1 SGHAISHPPRFAEER
16 SPLLSNSLLI
26 ERQSGTPKEHFG
38 KETTVKYLCIAF
50 QDPEKLDAYTD
61 AEFGQIIERVQL
73 YLEELNEHGNL
84 IDASRLQGP
93 SSGAV
98 IRVRGGQMSITD
110 GPFIET
116 REQIAGYYLI
126 EANDLNDAI
135 RIAARS
141 PSAHLGVV
149 EVRPLKELG
158 PR

>member
-1 SGHAISHPPRFAEER
+1 M
-16 SPLLSNSLLI
+16 
-26 ERQSGTPKEHFG
+26 
-38 KETTVKYLCIAF
+38 KYLCIAF